1 MSLSRNDRKV
11 RAGDGKS
18 FPIDPAADTEATF
31 AAVIADA
38 LRRDFGDTPA
48 HVKHIARLTGA
59 NARTVQ
65 NWLQA
70 RNGPSGA
77 GLVVLMRHSDEVT
90 TAVLALAERDQLQR
104 ESATRAALG
113 ELRRVIIV
121 ALAHL
126 PDGGEPR

>member
-1 MSLSRNDRKV
+1 MSFARNDRKV
-11 RAGDGKS
+11 HVENGRE
-18 FPIDPAADTEATF
+18 FPIDPGADTEAAF

-38 LRRDFGDTPA
+38 LRRDFGDAPT
-48 HVKHIARLTGA
+48 HVKHIARLTGV

-90 TAVLALAERDQLQR
+90 AAVLTLADRERLR
-104 ESATRAALG
+104 EGAMAAMRVAD
-113 ELRRVIIV
+113 LRKAI
-121 ALAHL
+121 LAVLPHL
-126 PDGGEPR
+126 PDA

>member
-1 MSLSRNDRKV
+1 MSFSGNGRKV
-11 RAGDGKS
+11 HADVGRG
-18 FPIDPAADTEATF
+18 FPIDPGAEVVATF
-31 AAVIADA
+31 AVVIADA

-59 NARTVQ
+59 NTRTVQ

-90 TAVLALAERDQLQR
+90 AAVLSLAERRTERQGVAEEGMRRRL
-104 ESATRAALG
+104 RALLRALLDSLG
-113 ELRRVIIV
+113 
-121 ALAHL
+121 
-126 PDGGEPR
+126 PD

>member
-1 MSLSRNDRKV
+1 MSFSKNDRKIRV
-11 RAGDGKS
+11 ESGKES
-18 FPIDPAADTEATF
+18 PIDPGADTGAAF

-48 HVKHIARLTGA
+48 HMKHIARLTGV

-70 RNGPSGA
+70 KNGPSGA

-90 TAVLALAERDQLQR
+90 AAVLSLADR
-104 ESATRAALG
+104 EDLCKRATSSIKIA
-113 ELRRVIIV
+113 ELRRSIV
-121 ALAHL
+121 AVLSHL
-126 PDGGEPR
+126 PDPDPL

>member
-1 MSLSRNDRKV
+1 MSFSKSDRKV
-11 RAGDGKS
+11 RVSAGS
-18 FPIDPAADTEATF
+18 PFPVDPAADTEATF
-31 AAVIADA
+31 AAVVADA

-90 TAVLALAERDQLQR
+90 TAVLTLAERGDLR
-104 ESATRAALG
+104 RAALRRHQIV
-113 ELRRVIIV
+113 ELRAAIAAVIAV
-121 ALAHL
+121 LES
-126 PDGGEPR
+126 D

>member
-1 MSLSRNDRKV
+1 MSFSGNDRRI
-11 RAGDGKS
+11 RAGIGRT
-18 FPIDPAADTEATF
+18 FPIDPGADVEATF

-90 TAVLALAERDQLQR
+90 TAVLSLAERRALMR
-104 ESATRAALG
+104 ESDLMHHVAVLRAAAASL
-113 ELRRVIIV
+113 LSQ
-121 ALAHL
+121 L
-126 PDGGEPR
+126 PDP

>member
-1 MSLSRNDRKV
+1 M
-11 RAGDGKS
+11 
-18 FPIDPAADTEATF
+18 DPGADVEAAF

-38 LRRDFGDTPA
+38 LRKDFGDAPA

-70 RNGPSGA
+70 RNGPSGS

-90 TAVLALAERDQLQR
+90 AAVLELADR
-104 ESATRAALG
+104 EDLLRQAVTAARLAR
-113 ELRRVIIV
+113 LRTAILSV
-121 ALAHL
+121 LPHL
-126 PDGGEPR
+126 PEG

>member
-1 MSLSRNDRKV
+1 MSFARNDRKV
-11 RAGDGKS
+11 RAESGRE
-18 FPIDPAADTEATF
+18 FPIDPGADTEAAF

-48 HVKHIARLTGA
+48 HVKHIARLTGV
-59 NARTVQ
+59 NGRTVQ

-90 TAVLALAERDQLQR
+90 AAVLTLADRQDLRDGA
-104 ESATRAALG
+104 ATRARLSD
-113 ELRRVIIV
+113 LRNAISAVMP
-121 ALAHL
+121 HL
-126 PDGGEPR
+126 PDP

>member
-1 MSLSRNDRKV
+1 MSFSGNDRKV
-11 RAGDGKS
+11 RAGIGRE
-18 FPIDPAADTEATF
+18 FPIDPGADVEATF

-38 LRRDFGDTPA
+38 LRRDFGETPA

-70 RNGPSGA
+70 RNGPNGA

-90 TAVLALAERDQLQR
+90 TAVLGLAERDALMRGSDLLQR
-104 ESATRAALG
+104 VGDLKVATSALMAL
-113 ELRRVIIV
+113 
-121 ALAHL
+121 LAHH
-126 PDGGEPR
+126 

>member
-1 MSLSRNDRKV
+1 MSFSGNDRKV
-11 RAGDGKS
+11 RAGIGKG
-18 FPIDPAADTEATF
+18 FPIDPGADVEATF

-59 NARTVQ
+59 NVRTVQ

-90 TAVLALAERDQLQR
+90 TAVLSLAERDALMR
-104 ESATRAALG
+104 GSELMRGIAGARSAMSSL
-113 ELRRVIIV
+113 
-121 ALAHL
+121 LAML
-126 PDGGEPR
+126 PEV

>member
-1 MSLSRNDRKV
+1 MSFARNDRKV
-11 RAGDGKS
+11 RAESGRE
-18 FPIDPAADTEATF
+18 FPVDPGADTEAAF

-48 HVKHIARLTGA
+48 HVKHIARLTGV
-59 NARTVQ
+59 NGRTVQ

-90 TAVLALAERDQLQR
+90 AAVLTLADRQDLRDGA
-104 ESATRAALG
+104 ATRARLSD
-113 ELRRVIIV
+113 LRTAISAVMP
-121 ALAHL
+121 HL
-126 PDGGEPR
+126 PDP

>member
-1 MSLSRNDRKV
+1 MSFSTNDRNV
-11 RAGDGKS
+11 RVAKRNE
-18 FPIDPAADTEATF
+18 FPLDPGADTEATF

-48 HVKHIARLTGA
+48 HAKIIARLTGA
-59 NARTVQ
+59 NTRTVQ

-90 TAVLALAERDQLQR
+90 SAVLSLAERTEVQR
-104 ESATRAALG
+104 GFATATALTD
-113 ELRRVIIV
+113 LRRALMV
-121 ALAHL
+121 ALTHL
-126 PDGGEPR
+126 PESHG

>member
-1 MSLSRNDRKV
+1 MSFSRNDRILRV
-11 RAGDGKS
+11 GRGKG
-18 FPIDPAADTEATF
+18 FPMDPGADVEAAF
-31 AAVIADA
+31 ASVIADA
-38 LRRDFGDTPA
+38 LRKDFGDAPA

-90 TAVLALAERDQLQR
+90 AAVLKLSDRERLREGAVAAMMVADLRKAVLA
-104 ESATRAALG
+104 
-113 ELRRVIIV
+113 V
-121 ALAHL
+121 L
-126 PDGGEPR
+126 PYLPEE

>member
-1 MSLSRNDRKV
+1 MSFARNDRKV
-11 RAGDGKS
+11 RAGDGNR
-18 FPIDPAADTEATF
+18 FPIDPAADIAATF
-31 AAVIADA
+31 AAVVADA

-90 TAVLALAERDQLQR
+90 TAVLTLSERDMLLRSSASHNALTSLRQSILTALQ
-104 ESATRAALG
+104 
-113 ELRRVIIV
+113 
-121 ALAHL
+121 HL
-126 PDGGEPR
+126 PDE

>member
-1 MSLSRNDRKV
+1 M
-11 RAGDGKS
+11 
-18 FPIDPAADTEATF
+18 DPGADVEAAF
-31 AAVIADA
+31 ASVIADA
-38 LRRDFGDTPA
+38 LRKDFGDAPA

-90 TAVLALAERDQLQR
+90 AAVLKLSDRERLREGAVAAMMVADLRKAVLA
-104 ESATRAALG
+104 
-113 ELRRVIIV
+113 V
-121 ALAHL
+121 L
-126 PDGGEPR
+126 PYLPEE

>member
-1 MSLSRNDRKV
+1 MSFARNDRNV
-11 RAGDGKS
+11 RAGNGNN
-18 FPIDPAADTEATF
+18 FPIDPGADTAAAF
-31 AAVIADA
+31 AVVIADA

-90 TAVLALAERDQLQR
+90 TAVLTLSERDALLR
-104 ESATRAALG
+104 SSASHHTLANLKRSILAALQ
-113 ELRRVIIV
+113 
-121 ALAHL
+121 HL
-126 PDGGEPR
+126 PDE

>member
-1 MSLSRNDRKV
+1 MSFSGIGRNV
-11 RAGDGKS
+11 RAGGGNG
-18 FPIDPAADTEATF
+18 FPIDPGADTEATF

-38 LRRDFGDTPA
+38 LRRDFGDTPTQ
-48 HVKHIARLTGA
+48 VKHIARLTGV

-90 TAVLALAERDQLQR
+90 TAVLALAERDGLTR
-104 ESATRAALG
+104 SAEIMRRVAGLRAAVSSL
-113 ELRRVIIV
+113 
-121 ALAHL
+121 LAVL
-126 PDGGEPR
+126 PEN